1 MQKQD
6 QATSYLYI
14 ETFIRI
20 RNNAFNTEQ
29 SIMQINIMNI
39 KIEISLKGYKI
50 TKCLFYEHTKS
61 TQKNR
66 QVIKQF

>member
-1 MQKQD
+1 
-6 QATSYLYI
+6 
-14 ETFIRI
+14 
-20 RNNAFNTEQ
+20 
-29 SIMQINIMNI
+29 MQINIMNI